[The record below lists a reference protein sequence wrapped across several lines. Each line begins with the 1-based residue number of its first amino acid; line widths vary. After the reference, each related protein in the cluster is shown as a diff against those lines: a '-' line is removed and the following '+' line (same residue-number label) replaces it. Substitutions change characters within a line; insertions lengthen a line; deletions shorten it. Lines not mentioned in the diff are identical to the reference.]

1 MAPKK
6 RKIRVAF
13 KKNRGKRSRAG
24 HELREAI
31 RLEDVDQL
39 LSGERVSGKG
49 QLSRHR
55 TIIATEAEPGSGQ
68 DFILDIEADRE
79 RCLSGRVLFIVGAHQ
94 CRVQTEQGTVYVCAV
109 RQVLRTLSQNARNA
123 VVAGD
128 RVLFEPHDG
137 LQGMILHV
145 EPRTGVLGRGVGRR
159 HQLLVTNV
167 DLAVIIIAA
176 VEPHFKPNLIDRF
189 LVSCEKGGVT
199 PIICINKCDLVDLPT
214 MLPIV
219 GLYSSLGYQTVLT
232 SAETGFGM
240 KQLSRII
247 RNRQTVFSGQSGVGK
262 STLLNAIQPEL
273 GLRVSHVSG
282 DSGKGRHTTRT
293 AILKRLDQGGWVV
306 DTPGIRQLRLW
317 DVLPEEVEGFFIE
330 FRSFVR
336 YCKFADC
343 MHKEDQHCGI
353 KKAVADG
360 FISEQRYNS
369 YLKIISDDP
378 EDD

>member
-13 KKNRGKRSRAG
+13 KKNRGKKARAG

-31 RLEDVDQL
+31 RQDDLDQL
-39 LSGERVSGKG
+39 AAGERVSGKG
-49 QLSRHR
+49 QLTRHR
-55 TIIATEAEPGSGQ
+55 TIIATEAEPGSKQ
-68 DFILDIEADRE
+68 DFIPDIEVDRD
-79 RCLSGRVLFIVGAHQ
+79 RCLSGRVLYIVGAHQ
-94 CRVQTEQGTVYVCAV
+94 CRVQIADGTVYVCAV
-109 RQVLRTLSQNARNA
+109 RQVLRTLSQNSRNA

-128 RVLFEPHDG
+128 RVLFEPRDG

-145 EPRTGVLGRGVGRR
+145 EPRSGILGRGVGRSQ
-159 HQLLVTNV
+159 QLLVANV
-167 DLAVIIIAA
+167 DLAVIIITA

-189 LVSCEKGGVT
+189 LVSCEKGGVV
-199 PIICINKCDLVDLPT
+199 PIICINKCDLADPENLLP
-214 MLPIV
+214 V
-219 GLYSSLGYQTVLT
+219 AGLYAELGYQTVLT
-232 SAETGFGM
+232 SAANGFGI
-240 KQLSRII
+240 KQLARII
-247 RNRQTVFSGQSGVGK
+247 RDKQTVFSGQSGVGK
-262 STLLNAIQPEL
+262 STLLNAIQPRL
-273 GLRVSHVSG
+273 GLRVSHVSH

-330 FRSFVR
+330 FRPFVR

-343 MHKEDQHCGI
+343 MHKEEQHCGI
-353 KKAVADG
+353 KKAVEDG
-360 FISEQRYNS
+360 LISQQRYTS
-369 YLKIISDDP
+369 YQKIITDDP